1 MSLRAKLVA
10 LLIACVSAPL
20 VAAGWLG
27 FSQLRE
33 SIEREA
39 ATGAL
44 DVLNQVQLRAM
55 AHRESMLADVRLFA
69 DSPLVRNYLLVEDER
84 DRYTLHAEGL
94 LALFASYQRARPD
107 YYEIRLLLP
116 DGYEDVRSTPRPM
129 PNVTDEEGASELFRL
144 IADSGEESVSLLR
157 RNPDNGEPALYV
169 AQRIE
174 LADIARFGASA
185 KPVLRGY
192 LVVTSALDFLAVER
206 RRGDGLELL
215 YTDAAG
221 VSWGLG
227 ANGVERALAGEVG
240 ASTAARGARE
250 APRRIA
256 VGDDEYLLVGRE
268 LAPDLLGFAAL
279 PAERMH
285 DAAGRLAG
293 LVALVTAIAI
303 VITAALLFRVL
314 SALLLDPLHKLGR
327 AARAVGRGELVESVG
342 IARGDEIG
350 ELARHFE
357 EMSGNLRQFRE
368 RAHFLAHH
376 DTLTGLPNRRLFRE
390 QLDHAVAHARRAGN
404 GVAVLFIDLD
414 DFKRVN
420 DTLGHQ
426 AGDELLQRTAERML
440 EVVRGTDW
448 VGRDACEAHDGDS
461 VARLGGDEFIVLLP
475 DIAVPTDAAA
485 VAQRVLDALSR
496 PFPLG
501 GHEFQVGASV
511 GITTFP
517 GDGASAEELVR
528 NGDAA
533 MYHAKSL
540 GKGNYQFYDA
550 NMNEAARERVRLE
563 GALRRALRGDELVL
577 HYQPQYDVASG
588 EIVAFEAL
596 VRWQHPERGLLLPGS
611 FIRVAEE
618 SGLVRDLGQWV
629 LDRACRQARE
639 WRDAGL
645 PPVRM
650 CVNVSNVQ
658 FKDPHFGD
666 TVERTIAESGLD
678 PTSLEIELTET
689 SVMESES
696 RSKALLSGL
705 KRLGV
710 TVAMDDFGTGH
721 SSLAA
726 LRRLP
731 LDVLKI
737 DRSFVRDIEIDSDDD
752 AIVAAIVSM
761 GRTLGLRLVAEG
773 VETHAQLERIRACG
787 CHVAQGF
794 LLARPLTPQDARAL
808 LAGRNTAPAAQAAA
822 G

>member
-1 MSLRAKLVA
+1 
-10 LLIACVSAPL
+10 
-20 VAAGWLG
+20 
-27 FSQLRE
+27 
-33 SIEREA
+33 
-39 ATGAL
+39 
-44 DVLNQVQLRAM
+44 
-55 AHRESMLADVRLFA
+55 
-69 DSPLVRNYLLVEDER
+69 
-84 DRYTLHAEGL
+84 
-94 LALFASYQRARPD
+94 
-107 YYEIRLLLP
+107 
-116 DGYEDVRSTPRPM
+116 
-129 PNVTDEEGASELFRL
+129 
-144 IADSGEESVSLLR
+144 
-157 RNPDNGEPALYV
+157 
-169 AQRIE
+169 
-174 LADIARFGASA
+174 
-185 KPVLRGY
+185 
-192 LVVTSALDFLAVER
+192 
-206 RRGDGLELL
+206 
-215 YTDAAG
+215 
-221 VSWGLG
+221 
-227 ANGVERALAGEVG
+227 
-240 ASTAARGARE
+240 
-250 APRRIA
+250 
-256 VGDDEYLLVGRE
+256 
-268 LAPDLLGFAAL
+268 
-279 PAERMH
+279 
-285 DAAGRLAG
+285 
-293 LVALVTAIAI
+293 
-303 VITAALLFRVL
+303 
-314 SALLLDPLHKLGR
+314 
-327 AARAVGRGELVESVG
+327 
-342 IARGDEIG
+342 
-350 ELARHFE
+350 
-357 EMSGNLRQFRE
+357 MSGNLRQFRE

-390 QLDHAVAHARRAGN
+390 QLDRAIAHARRAGN
-404 GVAVLFIDLD
+404 GLAMLFIDLD
-414 DFKRVN
+414 NFKRVN

-448 VGRDACEAHDGDS
+448 VGRESRAPLDGDS

-475 DIAVPTDAAA
+475 DIAAPTDAAA

-496 PFPLG
+496 PFPIA

-563 GALRRALRGDELVL
+563 SALRRALRGDELVL
-577 HYQPQYDVASG
+577 HYQPQYEAASG

-618 SGLVRDLGQWV
+618 SGLVRELGQWV

-645 PPVRM
+645 RPVRM

-658 FKDPHFGD
+658 FKDPHFDD
-666 TVERTIAESGLD
+666 TVERTLSESGLD
-678 PTSLEIELTET
+678 PASLELELTET
-689 SVMESES
+689 SVMDSEA
-696 RSKALLSGL
+696 RSKELLSGL

-710 TVAMDDFGTGH
+710 TVAMDDFGTGY

-737 DRSFVRDIEIDSDDD
+737 DRSFVRDIETDADDD

-773 VETHAQLERIRACG
+773 VETRAQLERVRACG
-787 CHVAQGF
+787 CHVVQGF
-794 LLARPLTPQDARAL
+794 LLSRPLTSQAAQAL
-808 LAGRNTAPAAQAAA
+808 LEGQHVAPAARAAA